1 MKSSSLRAGFEMG
14 PGFDEAGP
22 CWICGSSVQ
31 RYVHDA
37 VFDLSIYREQD
48 SELAAY
54 TGQTVAML
62 RCDGCGFTQ
71 PARLPSMPRYFER
84 MYDQRWSPEWVSAEF
99 HSEAKTAIFAGILDE
114 LERRLPDERRTLL
127 DIGAHVG
134 KFVSMAHARGWRAQG
149 VELNPTTAAYAR
161 GRTGLPIHERPLAQL
176 AGLQSRFDAVTMT
189 DVLEHIPRPLDAL
202 RSAAA
207 TLAPGGWI
215 AIKVPCGPNQLW
227 KERVR
232 AALGR
237 AARASVADNL
247 VHVSHF
253 TPKAL
258 REALAR
264 AGFSEIRLAVGVPER
279 TGGTGAPVLLS
290 NAARLGAY
298 YAARLLGGTGS
309 PIAFN
314 LQACGQSRGGREEHG
329 A

>member
-1 MKSSSLRAGFEMG
+1 MV

-31 RYVHDA
+31 RHVHDA
-37 VFDLSIYREQD
+37 VFDLSIYYEQD

-71 PARLPSMPRYFER
+71 PAGLPSMSRYFER

-99 HSEAKTAIFAGILDE
+99 ESEAKTAIFAGILDE

-134 KFVSMAHARGWRAQG
+134 RFVSIAHARRWRAQG

-161 GRTGLPIHERPLAQL
+161 TRTGLPVHEGPLAQL
-176 AGLQSRFDAVTMT
+176 VNLRSRFDAVTMT
-189 DVLEHIPRPLDAL
+189 DVLEHIPRPLDVL
-202 RSAAA
+202 RSAAT

-215 AIKVPCGPNQLW
+215 AVKVPCGPNQLR

-258 REALAR
+258 REALVR
-264 AGFSEIRLAVGVPER
+264 AGFSEIALAVGLPER
-279 TGGTGAPVLLS
+279 AGGRGASVLVS
-290 NAARLGAY
+290 NAARLGVY
-298 YAARLLGGTGS
+298 HAARLLGGARS

-314 LQACGQSRGGREEHG
+314 LQAFGRCRGGQEEPG